1 MALVAHL
8 PALALVIHFSVLGIG
23 YISVFPRLVLAGYF
37 SGLGGSC
44 MFTTLAFV
52 FISSAWLV
60 ELLRLPGFVL
70 RQTKK
75 GEAAEMFL
83 SNLRNCASCLL
94 EKAPQ
99 SIRRLHE
106 ISVAEDR
113 KNMKKQR
120 PKVIASH
127 PNNKQQFFITRLF
140 LIEYRPKAS
149 FFDALQFPPVT
160 FSTGYMR

>member
-1 MALVAHL
+1 M
-8 PALALVIHFSVLGIG
+8 
-23 YISVFPRLVLAGYF
+23 
-37 SGLGGSC
+37 
-44 MFTTLAFV
+44 
-52 FISSAWLV
+52 
-60 ELLRLPGFVL
+60 PGFVL

-120 PKVIASH
+120 PKIIASH

-140 LIEYRPKAS
+140 LIEYRPNPS
-149 FFDALQFPPVT
+149 FFGALQFPPVT

>member
-1 MALVAHL
+1 MHSVTFFSLGYHWLHVFPRL
-8 PALALVIHFSVLGIG
+8 ALALHFPALGVGCTFTRTCIG
-23 YISVFPRLVLAGYF
+23 YTFFRGWHWLLFFPRLVLAGYF

-44 MFTTLAFV
+44 VFATLGFV

-94 EKAPQ
+94 EKLK
-99 SIRRLHE
+99 RRSQLG
-106 ISVAEDR
+106 
-113 KNMKKQR
+113 
-120 PKVIASH
+120 ASR
-127 PNNKQQFFITRLF
+127 FFK
-140 LIEYRPKAS
+140 Y
-149 FFDALQFPPVT
+149 
-160 FSTGYMR
+160 